1 MKTIK
6 NKLSLENYN
15 TEPVDDKEQNRYLRQ
30 TAYWVGYYIF
40 EFNRLEDIV
49 TNIAA
54 EHIDGGLEKND
65 YAYIFLTGMMFNQK
79 VELLERYYNF
89 LIGIQNPKNADN
101 LTKESKDII
110 NELKRIGKN
119 RNTIVHANYYSF
131 DKNGNI
137 KERTKFAGSDVE
149 ENWVAITREHLIEG
163 INEIIDLIE
172 KIENFDEDFDEAVFF
187 G

>member
-6 NKLSLENYN
+6 NKLSLKNYDS
-15 TEPVDDKEQNRYLRQ
+15 EPVDGKEQNKYLRQ
-30 TAYWVGYYIF
+30 IAYWVGCYVF
-40 EFNRLEDIV
+40 EFNHLEDLI

-89 LIGIQNPKNADN
+89 LIGIQGPKNAEG
-101 LTKESKDII
+101 LAKEAQNII
-110 NELKRIGKN
+110 GDLKRIGKN
-119 RNTIVHANYYSF
+119 RNTIVHANYYSL

-149 ENWVAITREHLIEG
+149 ENWIAITREHLVES
-163 INEIIDLIE
+163 INEIIDLME
-172 KIENFDEDFDEAVFF
+172 KVEKFDEDLEEVVFY